1 MTAGIGGCLDMGKRD
16 RDLAKRGTGD
26 STFGSGQVNGP
37 QRPAAAKWK
46 MAIATFVGAYIVTAI
61 ASPRELSWLPHS
73 WSFYEINIVTNII
86 MAAAMTWAILPGMTR
101 LLRRWLYGSHDRTP
115 VPVPAGQPGPASP
128 AITRRPGIATVPVA
142 AAADQ
147 TASRNR

>member
-1 MTAGIGGCLDMGKRD
+1 MAKRD
-16 RDLAKRGTGD
+16 RDLAKQGTGD
-26 STFGSGQVNGP
+26 SAFGGGQVAGP

-61 ASPRELSWLPHS
+61 AIPRELGWLPHS

-101 LLRRWLYGSHDRTP
+101 LLRQWLYGSHDSTP
-115 VPVPAGQPGPASP
+115 VPVLARQPGPASL
-128 AITRRPGIATVPVA
+128 AITRRTGVITVHIA

-147 TASRNR
+147 AASRNR